1 MEFDTFHYI
10 KLVLLKINSSVPVS
24 FSLKSL
30 ETYRVSKQDPDTKMA
45 SQEAVFLIS
54 RATEL
59 FVESL
64 AAESS
69 SFTVSN
75 KKKTIARADVDA
87 AIDAVDCL
95 AFLDGAL
102 ND

>member
-1 MEFDTFHYI
+1 M
-10 KLVLLKINSSVPVS
+10 
-24 FSLKSL
+24 KSY
-30 ETYRVSKQDPDTKMA
+30 ETSRVSNQDPDTKMA

-75 KKKTIARADVDA
+75 KKKTIARTDVDA

>member
-1 MEFDTFHYI
+1 M
-10 KLVLLKINSSVPVS
+10 K
-24 FSLKSL
+24 
-30 ETYRVSKQDPDTKMA
+30 DPDTNMA

-59 FVESL
+59 FIESL

-69 SFTVSN
+69 SFTASN
-75 KKKTIARADVDA
+75 KKKTIARTDVDA
-87 AIDAVDCL
+87 AIDAVESL